1 MARDYGVDV
10 LVMVD
15 SDMKPDVLGGQPG
28 SQPFFKSSFD
38 FLVNHYAKG
47 PVCIGAPYCGP
58 PPMENV
64 YVFRWNNWAS
74 ENPNPDFQLEM
85 YDRHTAVKLAG
96 IQECAALPTG
106 LIMYDMR
113 CFALTEP
120 KTESDKPWFYYEWKD
135 KYHADKASTEDV
147 TQTRDLSLV
156 GTQRLGYNPV
166 FCNWDAWA
174 GHWKPKCVSKPQV
187 ISASGI
193 SEKLKGWWEAKVD
206 PNTRLVD
213 IPEPKWLKSVNV

>member
-1 MARDYGVDV
+1 
-10 LVMVD
+10 
-15 SDMKPDVLGGQPG
+15 
-28 SQPFFKSSFD
+28 
-38 FLVNHYAKG
+38 
-47 PVCIGAPYCGP
+47 
-58 PPMENV
+58 
-64 YVFRWNNWAS
+64 
-74 ENPNPDFQLEM
+74 
-85 YDRHTAVKLAG
+85 
-96 IQECAALPTG
+96 
-106 LIMYDMR
+106 
-113 CFALTEP
+113 
-120 KTESDKPWFYYEWKD
+120 
-135 KYHADKASTEDV
+135 
-147 TQTRDLSLV
+147 LV